1 MSSQAGDRQ
10 VQPLRIQK
18 NTPTSSPTKA
28 SSRPLSEL
36 GPTERRRNSPSF
48 NQVTKKMLFNQGS
61 SPFETSPLNGTNR
74 MASPRLFWQG
84 RDPASSPSRFDSEN
98 LGNRDSSPSPTRRS
112 SIENLKR
119 ASRVKNS
126 NMFAREQKRE
136 YDPTSIPVVERPLAS
151 ARPLSVQGNAFGGR
165 GFDPFRKDMSSPLMG
180 KLRINGDNSKIPT
193 ASPTK
198 TPTKLNNLGSGV
210 VTPNK
215 DNASPIKSSLST
227 PGRYNTLPR
236 SFDLESGTWSSD
248 DSGVEHQLP
257 PGRVLHRHAKSVT
270 FDAAPPQVNE
280 YEMATPDLSSVGTS
294 SPHAGYDSAE
304 DDEDDES
311 FDRDGFIDRDDS
323 FDASLEDTEK
333 TPVVGPEDWRH
344 MSPGVADNR
353 LSEDIEDPFVG
364 RDGSPMPAA
373 QPSASRTRPD
383 HSRTDSVNSNGE
395 RRPLPPIPGFG
406 TPSPSRTN
414 PTSYSNF
421 SATAER
427 VNSAQRD
434 LPSLPGLASISQSNA
449 QSTEGSKM
457 TLEERM
463 RLMVLQDDENSK
475 TSAET
480 QRERRLRR
488 SRSGSR
494 GRSQSQEPE
503 PSHEPQGLGIQVNVE
518 DKHEDQTSVEEYKLP
533 PRISRESIL
542 RRVKSRSQIFEDPEY
557 DCSTPSP
564 SPSPERGMAIKLD
577 PDVPI
582 PSTEPPSFLEY
593 TETSVIIKQEDEESD
608 FDVYSIPEMYSVDL
622 LESRLADHESQD
634 EQNAFFRLRDT
645 KDGDDDDEGS
655 HYSSENEQSQ
665 MGPGGRAEED
675 GPATPRP
682 STPARDTG
690 IAGTTNESQGNRM
703 SLPEFA
709 SLLGADDFG
718 LGLSSYMTPPG
729 IAESAI
735 EPKQTEVIVRD
746 SGERPTTPE
755 GQQGQSSFLGYEF
768 GSGDGRGTPD
778 SVIRHRI
785 ESPKEDSPFVP
796 EPVATI
802 KAPGSRLKTRPSTTP
817 ADMASMAAA
826 RRQVSGEKPPEVPP
840 VPERHRNHRYS
851 NLEPR
856 GSISTEDEGDDGEA
870 GIEQGLNRQRSL
882 KRLDI
887 PVSDVGEDLSFG
899 LDKEFDRLI
908 EAQKVAYNLSS
919 YGYLG
924 FGSCRNGFQEVSA
937 NVAMR
942 PQRGY
947 LMRQNTKLI
956 VASSTADENA
966 VSNADHEESHGRET
980 RSAGSSPRKSSHDRT
995 KSWSVEPW
1003 NGKTR
1008 RKSIRDISNARKR
1021 PTGVAP
1027 PMPGMESNV
1036 TPGLG
1041 DVAENEPADI
1051 GDEGGERGRVFVKV
1065 VGVKDLDLPLPKD
1078 ERAWFCLTLD
1088 NGLHC
1093 VTTTW
1098 LELGKNAPIGQEFE
1112 LVVLNDLEFQLT
1124 LQIKIEPPPAQPVQQ
1139 SPVKT
1144 IRTQKSSTFSRVFA
1158 SPRKRKELER
1168 KQQEEERM
1176 ARQQQEAQSRRV
1188 ASQHT
1193 AWDLL
1198 HRLVARDGSFAR
1210 SYVCLK
1216 DYEDRAYGRPIT
1228 TDVTCFNEWASEEVL
1243 PSSSVKS
1250 KRGTNGGLQRRP
1262 PYRIGKLEL
1271 QLLFVPKPT
1280 GIKAPD
1286 PPKSMNACIR
1296 EMREAEASA
1305 MRKWEGHLSQQGGDC
1320 PFWRRRFFKLEGS
1333 KLTAYHETTRQPRAT
1348 INLAKAS
1355 KLIDD
1360 RSSLI
1365 QREVS
1370 AKGGRRKSAF
1380 AEEEEGYMFVEEGFR
1395 LRFAN
1400 GEVIDFYADS
1410 PAHKEE
1416 WMKVLGDTIGKEAS
1430 AKGWTA
1436 MVLAKEKAERD
1447 RAGRQGPHGASNA
1460 PSRKPP
1466 QAPAERGPKHHYG
1479 HQSKGSA
1486 SGMPR

>member
-1 MSSQAGDRQ
+1 MSPQA

-18 NTPTSSPTKA
+18 STPTSSPTKM

-48 NQVTKKMLFNQGS
+48 NQATKRVLFTQNS
-61 SPFETSPLNGTNR
+61 SPFDTSPLNGTNR

-98 LGNRDSSPSPTRRS
+98 SGNRDGSPSPTRRS

-126 NMFAREQKRE
+126 NMFAREQKQE
-136 YDPTSIPVVERPLAS
+136 YNPASIPVVERPLANG
-151 ARPLSVQGNAFGGR
+151 RPLTVQGNAFGGR
-165 GFDPFRKDMSSPLMG
+165 GFDSFRKETSSPLVE
-180 KLRINGDNSKIPT
+180 KLGTDSDGISKASV

-198 TPTKLNNLGSGV
+198 TPAKPSNDAESSAE
-210 VTPNK
+210 TPSK
-215 DNASPIKSSLST
+215 DNVSPIKSSLST
-227 PGRYNTLPR
+227 PGRYHALPR
-236 SFDLESGTWSSD
+236 SFDPENGTWSGD
-248 DSGVEHQLP
+248 ESGGEYQLP

-280 YEMATPDLSSVGTS
+280 YEMGTPDLSSIGTS

-311 FDRDGFIDRDDS
+311 FDRGGYIDRDDS

-333 TPVVGPEDWRH
+333 TPVVGPEAWRQ
-344 MSPGVADNR
+344 MSPGLASDR

-373 QPSASRTRPD
+373 KPSSSVTGPD
-383 HSRTDSVNSNGE
+383 HIHTRTDSVNSNGE

-406 TPSPSRTN
+406 TPSPTRANSTYGN
-414 PTSYSNF
+414 L

-427 VNSAQRD
+427 VSSAQRG
-434 LPSLPGLASISQSNA
+434 LPAPPRPASISKSDVQSM
-449 QSTEGSKM
+449 EGSKM
-457 TLEERM
+457 SLEERL
-463 RLMVLQDDENSK
+463 RLMMLQDDEGSK
-475 TSAET
+475 TSSET

-494 GRSQSQEPE
+494 ARSQSQEPE
-503 PSHEPQGLGIQVNVE
+503 PDHEPKGLGIQVNAEERHAEEQAAE
-518 DKHEDQTSVEEYKLP
+518 DDYKLP

-542 RRVKSRSQIFEDPEY
+542 RRVKSRSQIFEDTEH

-564 SPSPERGMAIKLD
+564 PSSPGRGMAINLD

-582 PSTEPPSFLEY
+582 QSTEPPSYLED
-593 TETSVIIKQEDEESD
+593 TESSVVIKQEEGESEY
-608 FDVYSIPEMYSVDL
+608 FDVYSIPEIYGFDL
-622 LESRLADHESQD
+622 VERLADHESQ
-634 EQNAFFRLRDT
+634 EGASAYPQVS
-645 KDGDDDDEGS
+645 GDDDGES
-655 HYSSENEQSQ
+655 HYSDENEQSQ
-665 MGPGGRAEED
+665 LRYGSEPEED

-682 STPARDTG
+682 SIPTRATGNVRTP
-690 IAGTTNESQGNRM
+690 EELQSHRM

-709 SLLGADDFG
+709 SLLGAEDFG
-718 LGLSSYMTPPG
+718 LGLRSYMTPTPPLG
-729 IAESAI
+729 TLESAAI
-735 EPKQTEVIVRD
+735 QTGTVTED
-746 SGERPTTPE
+746 FGDRPITPE
-755 GQQGQSSFLGYEF
+755 GQPSILGYEF
-768 GSGDGRGTPD
+768 DSDEGRKTPD
-778 SVIRHRI
+778 SVIRHTV

-802 KAPGSRLKTRPSTTP
+802 KAPGGRLKTRPSATP

-826 RRQVSGEKPPEVPP
+826 RRQVSGEQPPTVPP
-840 VPERHRNHRYS
+840 IPERHRDHRYPS
-851 NLEPR
+851 REPEDVTN
-856 GSISTEDEGDDGEA
+856 TEEEDSDGQA
-870 GIEQGLNRQRSL
+870 GAGRELNHKRSL

-887 PVSDVGEDLSFG
+887 PVGDVGEDLSFG

-908 EAQKVAYNLSS
+908 EAQKVAYDLSS
-919 YGYLG
+919 DRYRRWGNYMIG
-924 FGSCRNGFQEVSA
+924 NQEVGT

-956 VASSTADENA
+956 VASSNTDEN
-966 VSNADHEESHGRET
+966 VTSNADLEESHGRET
-980 RSAGSSPRKSSHDRT
+980 RSAGNSPRKASHDRT

-1003 NGKTR
+1003 NGKAR
-1008 RKSIRDISNARKR
+1008 RRSVRDASNARKR
-1021 PTGVAP
+1021 PNGVAP
-1027 PMPGMESNV
+1027 PLPGMESNV
-1036 TPGLG
+1036 TSGL
-1041 DVAENEPADI
+1041 DNVTEDEPA
-1051 GDEGGERGRVFVKV
+1051 GADEAGGERGRVFVKV
-1065 VGVKDLDLPLPKD
+1065 VGVKDLDLPLPKG
-1078 ERAWFCLTLD
+1078 ERTWFCLTLD

-1093 VTTTW
+1093 VTTAW
-1098 LELGKNAPIGQEFE
+1098 LELGRNAPIGQEFE

-1124 LQIKIEPPPAQPVQQ
+1124 LQTKIEPPPVRPAQQ
-1139 SPVKT
+1139 SPVKAAKV
-1144 IRTQKSSTFSRVFA
+1144 QKQSTFSRVFA

-1176 ARQQQEAQSRRV
+1176 SRQQQEAQSKV
-1188 ASQHT
+1188 ASQPT

-1216 DYEDRAYGRPIT
+1216 DYESRAYGRQIV
-1228 TDVTCFNEWASEEVL
+1228 TDVTCFNEWATEEVI

-1250 KRGTNGGLQRRP
+1250 KRGANSTLQRRP
-1262 PYRIGKLEL
+1262 PYHIGKLEL
-1271 QLLFVPKPT
+1271 QLLFVPKPQ
-1280 GIKAPD
+1280 GVKSPD
-1286 PPKSMNACIR
+1286 MPKSMNACIR
-1296 EMREAEASA
+1296 EMREADASA
-1305 MRKWEGHLSQQGGDC
+1305 ASKWEGHLSQQGGDC

-1365 QREVS
+1365 QKEFS

-1410 PAHKEE
+1410 PAAKEE
-1416 WMKVLGDTIGKEAS
+1416 WMRVLGDTIGKEPS
-1430 AKGWTA
+1430 AKGWTG

-1447 RAGRQGPHGASNA
+1447 RAGKQGGLANTPG
-1460 PSRKPP
+1460 RKPP
-1466 QAPAERGPKHHYG
+1466 PPPPVEKGPRQHHG
-1479 HQSKGSA
+1479 HRSKGSVG
-1486 SGMPR
+1486 SLQR